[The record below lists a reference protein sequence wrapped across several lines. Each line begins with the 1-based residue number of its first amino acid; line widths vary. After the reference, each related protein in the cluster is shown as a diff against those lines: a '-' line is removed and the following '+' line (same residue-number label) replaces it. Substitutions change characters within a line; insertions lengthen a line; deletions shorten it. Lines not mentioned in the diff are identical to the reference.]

1 MNAVIR
7 QNNLRAYLYMGV
19 LTLLIVLFGYLIST
33 LFDFGLTGTGVFLV
47 IAGIINFIAFFF
59 SDRLIIKSNGAKPL
73 LPEQAPEYVTM
84 VKEMCAAQKLP
95 LPKLYYVNE
104 DAMNAFATGRDP
116 KHAAVVVTK
125 GLLEKLTIDEVRG
138 VVGHELSHIRN
149 FDTRLM
155 AIVAI
160 LAGLVTI
167 LADMYWTSRF
177 LNKASEKDRSGILSM
192 TGLLFAVVAPLSAM
206 FIQLAIS
213 RRREF
218 AADALSAHV
227 TKAPNMLASALQKI
241 SRDQLPLPRTNP
253 ATAHLFFSN
262 PFKTSGIL
270 ERLFSTHPPIEERIN
285 LLERRYVPVN
295 IRH

>member
-7 QNNLRAYLYMGV
+7 QNNLRAYLYMGL
-19 LTLLIVLFGYLIST
+19 LTLLITLLGYLIST
-33 LFDFGLTGTGVFLV
+33 LFDFGLTGTGIFLI

-59 SDRLIIKSNGAKPL
+59 SDRLIIKSTGAKFL
-73 LPEQAPEYVTM
+73 LPEQAPEYVAM

-104 DAMNAFATGRDP
+104 DAINAFATGRDP
-116 KHAAVVVTK
+116 KRAAVVVTR
-125 GLLEKLTIDEVRG
+125 GLLEKLTIDEIKG
-138 VVGHELSHIRN
+138 VVGHELSHIKN

-160 LAGLVTI
+160 LAGLISI
-167 LADMYWTSRF
+167 LADVYWTSHL
-177 LNKASEKDRSGILSM
+177 LNRASEKDRSGILSLI
-192 TGLLFAVVAPLSAM
+192 GLLFAVIAPLSAM

-218 AADALSAHV
+218 AADALSAQI
-227 TKAPNMLASALQKI
+227 TQAPRVLASALRKI
-241 SRDQLPLPRTNP
+241 SRDQLPLPNTNP

-262 PFKTSGIL
+262 PFKANGIL
-270 ERLFSTHPPIEERIN
+270 ERLFSTHPPITERIR
-285 LLERRYVPVN
+285 LLDLSS
-295 IRH
+295 

>member
-7 QNNLRAYLYMGV
+7 QNNLRAYLYMGL
-19 LTLLIVLFGYLIST
+19 LTLLITLLGYLIST
-33 LFDFGLTGTGVFLV
+33 LFDFGLTGTGTFLI

-59 SDRLIIKSNGAKPL
+59 SDRLIIKSTGAKLL
-73 LPEQAPEYVTM
+73 LPDQAPEYVAM

-116 KHAAVVVTK
+116 KRAAVVVTR
-125 GLLEKLTIDEVRG
+125 GLLEKLTIDEIKG
-138 VVGHELSHIRN
+138 VVGHELSHIKN

-160 LAGLVTI
+160 LAGLISI
-167 LADMYWTSRF
+167 LADVYWTSHL
-177 LNKASEKDRSGILSM
+177 LNKASEKDRSGILSLI
-192 TGLLFAVVAPLSAM
+192 GLLFAVIAPLSAM

-218 AADALSAHV
+218 AADALSAQI
-227 TKAPNMLASALQKI
+227 TQAPRVLASALRKI
-241 SRDQLPLPRTNP
+241 SRDQLPLPNTNP

-262 PFKTSGIL
+262 PFKANGIL
-270 ERLFSTHPPIEERIN
+270 ERLFSTHPPITERIR
-285 LLERRYVPVN
+285 LLDLSS
-295 IRH
+295 